1 MNPIPLRR
9 DVTGI
14 RMLIDARASVPTK
27 LEMKAP
33 STMLYEEM
41 KSIVAMEGRVNLSI
55 LGPSRILPRFSS
67 SPIPIPPLFSH
78 LAYI

>member
-1 MNPIPLRR
+1 
-9 DVTGI
+9 
-14 RMLIDARASVPTK
+14 
-27 LEMKAP
+27 MKAP

-67 SPIPIPPLFSH
+67 SLISIPPVSPH